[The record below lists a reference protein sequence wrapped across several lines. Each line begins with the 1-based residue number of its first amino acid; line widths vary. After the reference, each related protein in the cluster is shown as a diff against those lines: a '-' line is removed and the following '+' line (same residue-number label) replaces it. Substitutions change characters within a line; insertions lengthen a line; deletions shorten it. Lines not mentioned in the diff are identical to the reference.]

1 MHRHSKVFK
10 LIATIIAEE
19 YAITLEQMF
28 GMSRK
33 KRYAE
38 ARQVF
43 HYICY
48 KNLGLT
54 LMKIGAFSAEMG
66 RPLRHDH
73 ATVLHGHNTIK
84 DRIQVDRR
92 FKTFMNGLEKYVM
105 EKHVE
110 EEMKKDEV
118 IKDHMG
124 IATELVTKD
133 VGNLLDKMKH
143 LIREIM
149 KGDTE
154 NDVIDLIKIQT
165 EKNHGR
171 LYKTSQGNN
180 VLGKVSGH
188 QHESGV
194 HTSTT

>member
-1 MHRHSKVFK
+1 MHRHSKTFRV
-10 LIATIIAEE
+10 IAEIIAEE

-54 LMKIGAFSAEMG
+54 LMKIGAFSEEMG

-84 DRIQVDRR
+84 DRIQVDKR
-92 FKTFMNGLEKYVM
+92 FKTFMDGLEKYVM
-105 EKHVE
+105 ERHVE
-110 EEMKKDEV
+110 SEMKRDEV

-124 IATELVTKD
+124 VATEVVTKD
-133 VGNLLDKMKH
+133 VGNLLDKMKR

-154 NDVIDLIKIQT
+154 QDVDDLIKIQT
-165 EKNHGR
+165 DKNNGR

-180 VLGKVSGH
+180 VLGKVSRH

-194 HTSTT
+194 YTPTT

>member
-1 MHRHSKVFK
+1 MHRHSKIFRV
-10 LIATIIAEE
+10 IATIIAEE

-48 KNLGLT
+48 KNLGFT
-54 LMKIGAFSAEMG
+54 LMKIGAFSKEMG

-84 DRIQVDRR
+84 DRIQVDKR
-92 FKTFMNGLEKYVM
+92 FKTFMDGLEKYVM

-110 EEMKKDEV
+110 EEMKRDEV
-118 IKDHMG
+118 IKEHMG
-124 IATELVTKD
+124 IATEVAVKD
-133 VGNLLDKMKH
+133 IGDLLSKIKY
-143 LIREIM
+143 LIQQVM

-154 NDVIDLIKIQT
+154 NDVDELIKLQT
-165 EKNHGR
+165 DKNNGR

-180 VLGKVSGH
+180 VLGEVSGYEH
-188 QHESGV
+188 KSSV
-194 HTSTT
+194 HTPTT

>member
-1 MHRHSKVFK
+1 MHRHSKIFRV
-10 LIATIIAEE
+10 IAKIIAEE

-48 KNLGLT
+48 KNLGFT
-54 LMKIGAFSAEMG
+54 LMKIGAFSEEMG

-92 FKTFMNGLEKYVM
+92 FKTFMDGLEKYVM
-105 EKHVE
+105 ERHVE
-110 EEMKKDEV
+110 EELKRDEV
-118 IKDHMG
+118 IKEHMG
-124 IATELVTKD
+124 IATEVAVKD
-133 VGNLLDKMKH
+133 VGDVLGKIKY
-143 LIREIM
+143 LIQQVM

-154 NDVIDLIKIQT
+154 NDIEELIKLQT
-165 EKNHGR
+165 DKNNGR
-171 LYKTSQGNN
+171 LYKTSQGDN
-180 VLGKVSGH
+180 VLGEVSGH
-188 QHESGV
+188 QHKGSF
-194 HTSTT
+194 HTPTT